1 MAASCTLAHDPFDPA
16 EELRLFSAD
25 AAGMGAIA
33 SFTGVAR
40 PEAANGSAVH
50 SMFLDHHPRMTQQ
63 SIEEIASDAAERFE
77 IDATRIV
84 HRCGTIQPNEPI
96 VFVAAASKHRRAA
109 LQAVDYMMDRLKTE
123 AFFWKREQR
132 DSGAHW
138 IEPTD
143 ADYQDKE
150 RWAS

>member
-1 MAASCTLAHDPFDPA
+1 
-16 EELRLFSAD
+16 
-25 AAGMGAIA
+25 
-33 SFTGVAR
+33 
-40 PEAANGSAVH
+40 
-50 SMFLDHHPRMTQQ
+50 MFLDHHPRLTQQ
-63 SIEEIASDAAERFE
+63 SIDEIAGDAAARFD
-77 IDATRIV
+77 ISATRII

-123 AFFWKREQR
+123 AYFWKREQR
-132 DSGAHW
+132 DHGAHW

-150 RWAS
+150 RWNV

>member
-50 SMFLDHHPRMTQQ
+50 SMFLDHHPRMTQR
-63 SIEEIASDAAERFE
+63 SIEEIAGDAAGRF
-77 IDATRIV
+77 DIV
-84 HRCGTIQPNEPI
+84 DTLIIHRCGTIEPNEPI
-96 VFVAAASKHRRAA
+96 VFVAASSRHRRAA

-143 ADYQDKE
+143 TDYQDKE